1 VGQKR
6 MICFIVFS
14 IVSWASL
21 GNSDGKTSKLEPLT
35 LKHQQ
40 AQDGQQVWPFFYI
53 CSLLL
58 LTDAEWGWGKSWFQ
72 DHCFYSIH
80 YYVSF
85 NIPGMHTLTQRIRTN
100 HNLYVPYHFM
110 RDTTFFLIHWKK
122 ITYERHVL
130 CMHECGLCLW
140 KFF

>member
-1 VGQKR
+1 VGRKR

-80 YYVSF
+80 YYVIQYPWHAHTRTKNKDKPQFVCTISF
-85 NIPGMHTLTQRIRTN
+85 HAWYI
-100 HNLYVPYHFM
+100 
-110 RDTTFFLIHWKK
+110 FLHWKK
-122 ITYERHVL
+122 KWLMRDMY
-130 CMHECGLCLW
+130 CAWM
-140 KFF
+140 